1 MFKTKLSILFCFVIL
16 VMFPLRSQIA
26 FAETFEFSSGPC
38 NGTVEE
44 CLQQNKKSETKQ
56 PSEEKV
62 ETEEEVP
69 GVSKQSLWVSFIKL
83 IVASIFVIGLLVFLL
98 KFINRRTKEFQAGK
112 AMQSLGGISV
122 GNNKSVQLIK
132 LENEILVVGVGE
144 NVQLLKEITSEETI
158 QNIVQLSENEAGS
171 AAVPLEKMKQWFQ
184 SKKDRNEQEPMNFK
198 MYIKEQL
205 SSTRRERKEI
215 IEEAKKKGKDQ

>member
-56 PSEEKV
+56 PSKEKI
-62 ETEEEVP
+62 ESEAEVP
-69 GVSKQSLWVSFIKL
+69 GVSQQSLWGSFLKL
-83 IVASIFVIGLLVFLL
+83 IVASVFVIGLLILLL
-98 KFINRRTKEFQAGK
+98 KFINRRTKEFQSGK
-112 AMQSLGGISV
+112 AMQTLGGISV
-122 GNNKSVQLIK
+122 GNNKSVQLIR
-132 LENEILVVGVGE
+132 LGNEILVVGVGE
-144 NVQLLKEITSEETI
+144 NVQLLKEITEEKTI
-158 QNIVQLSENEAGS
+158 QTLVQLSENETAS
-171 AAVPLEKMKQWFQ
+171 STVPLEKMKQWFQ
-184 SKKDRNEQEPMNFK
+184 SKKNQDEQEPMNFK

-205 SSTRRERKEI
+205 LSSQRERKEI